1 MTSFE
6 CAKQGTNLLQ
16 TILAKPWHFRRNG
29 RYYLRLRPRSTT
41 QNYFTISL
49 RTADRTTAMDISKDI
64 LRALAVFHLDNP
76 AATWEDLRPRLLVI
90 AEECLTMAHGDDSLV
105 AYEMIYDEL
114 KSALT
119 IASAH
124 KPFTE
129 PQQRTVGYGKRI
141 MTGSQ
146 DRLKGDPEPL
156 LGIIRELSE
165 SEDATSAPLSVFDR
179 QAPLLWDDL
188 SAQFMKEHKANIKD
202 SSLTQIVSNHKI
214 IGETL
219 EACGLD
225 DLRKHTRADMVAVRA
240 ELLETRKPSTVNTI
254 LAKLIAVMAWGVAND
269 YLVKAYTSKLKFTKG
284 TESAREAFKRD
295 QVEAIMNHANSL
307 QSSSWERWALSLL
320 VVTGARVGEVL
331 QLTKGDIKE
340 VEGHWCISINEEGED
355 KSIKNKHSERV
366 VPLTDGAL
374 GFDLE
379 EFLKA
384 VEAGYLPSDCS
395 ISVPRKSGLLRSFVK
410 EVLGVNKTEN
420 QTLHS
425 LRHHMASSLQ
435 ARGVPATF
443 TQGILGHASNSISYD
458 TYGSGVPVDILAS
471 TLSGVWSSVT
481 S

>member
-1 MTSFE
+1 
-6 CAKQGTNLLQ
+6 
-16 TILAKPWHFRRNG
+16 
-29 RYYLRLRPRSTT
+29 
-41 QNYFTISL
+41 
-49 RTADRTTAMDISKDI
+49 MDISKDI

-141 MTGSQ
+141 MAGSQ
-146 DRLKGDPEPL
+146 DRLKGDPEAL

-165 SEDATSAPLSVFDR
+165 GEQPASVSLSVYDQ

-188 SAQFMKEHKANIKD
+188 SAQFMREHRDNIKD
-202 SSLTQIVSNHKI
+202 SSLTQILSNHKI

-219 EACGLD
+219 EACGIE

-254 LAKLIAVMAWGVAND
+254 LAKLIAVMGWAVAND

-284 TESAREAFKRD
+284 TESQREAFKRD
-295 QVEAIMNHANSL
+295 QVEVIMSHANSL
-307 QSSSWERWALSLL
+307 PVSSWERWGLSLL

-331 QLTKGDIKE
+331 QLTKDDIKKE
-340 VEGHWCISINEEGED
+340 SGHWCISINEESAD

-379 EFLKA
+379 LFLSA
-384 VEAGYLPSDCS
+384 IESGYLPSANKMS
-395 ISVPRKSGLLRSFVK
+395 IPRNSGILRGVIK
-410 EVLGVNKTEN
+410 EVLGETKTEN

-435 ARGVPATF
+435 ARGIPAAF

-458 TYGSGVPVDILAS
+458 TYGSGVPVDVLAGA
-471 TLSGVWSSVT
+471 LGEVWT
-481 S
+481 PFGGGQ

>member
-1 MTSFE
+1 MTSLE

-124 KPFTE
+124 RPFTE
-129 PQQRTVGYGKRI
+129 QQQRTVGYGKRI

-146 DRLKGDPEPL
+146 DRLKGDPEAL

-165 SEDATSAPLSVFDR
+165 GEPAPVSSSVRDQ
-179 QAPLLWDDL
+179 QAPLTWDEL
-188 SAQFMKEHKANIKD
+188 SAQFMKEHKANIKG

-219 EACGLD
+219 EACGVD
-225 DLRKHTRADMVAVRA
+225 DLSQHTRADMVAVRA

-254 LAKLIAVMAWGVAND
+254 LAKLIAVMGWAVAND

-284 TESAREAFKRD
+284 TESQREAFKRD
-295 QVEAIMNHANSL
+295 QVETIMAHVNSL
-307 QSSSWERWALSLL
+307 PSSSWERWGLSLL

-374 GFDLE
+374 GFDLKG
-379 EFLKA
+379 FLKA
-384 VEAGYLPSDCS
+384 VESGYLPSDCS

-410 EVLGVNKTEN
+410 EVLRENKSEN

-435 ARGVPATF
+435 ARGIPAAF

-458 TYGSGVPVDILAS
+458 TYGSGVPVGILAS

-481 S
+481 G